1 MDLTALVPKDILDLL
16 SAFLPN
22 RRADVARLRAAL
34 AADDWAQ
41 LQHLSER
48 LYALGNPYG
57 FRQITTFGRL
67 MREAC
72 GPRDEKALE
81 RLIHAYAEYLSKVV
95 VVEVDA
101 PVTRLALSAESR
113 SILVPHE
120 TVRLRRKHA
129 VVKGAEGGASKPH

>member
-1 MDLTALVPKDILDLL
+1 MDLTALVPKDMLDLL

-41 LQHLSER
+41 LQHLVER
-48 LYALGNPYG
+48 LYAVGNPYG

-72 GPRDEKALE
+72 AQRDETELE

-101 PVTRLALSAESR
+101 PVTRVALSAESR
-113 SILVPHE
+113 SILVPNGN
-120 TVRLRRKHA
+120 VQRRRKHA
-129 VVKGAEGGASKPH
+129 VVKVTEAG